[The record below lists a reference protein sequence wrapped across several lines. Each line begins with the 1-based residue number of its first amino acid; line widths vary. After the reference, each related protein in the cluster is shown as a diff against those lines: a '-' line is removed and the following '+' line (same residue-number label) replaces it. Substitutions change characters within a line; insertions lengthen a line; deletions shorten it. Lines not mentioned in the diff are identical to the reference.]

1 MLGVVLDESAL
12 FPSEES
18 AQPEIEILRACVPAL
33 LTTKG
38 LVVGVS
44 TPYGQR
50 GLLFEKYRDAL
61 GKDDA
66 EVLVVKG
73 GSTTFNPT
81 LDQAQIDKELA
92 ADPEANKAEYEAL
105 FRSDLSAYVDRA
117 TVEA

>member
-1 MLGVVLDESAL
+1 M
-12 FPSEES
+12 
-18 AQPEIEILRACVPAL
+18 
-33 LTTKG
+33 
-38 LVVGVS
+38 VGVS

-50 GLLFEKYRDAL
+50 GLVFEKYRDAL

-81 LDQAQIDKELA
+81 RDQAQIDKELA

>member
-50 GLLFEKYRDAL
+50 GLVFEKYRDAL
-61 GKDDA
+61 GRMMPRSLWSRA
-66 EVLVVKG
+66 ARPP
-73 GSTTFNPT
+73 ST
-81 LDQAQIDKELA
+81 
-92 ADPEANKAEYEAL
+92 
-105 FRSDLSAYVDRA
+105 RR
-117 TVEA
+117 

>member
-38 LVVGVS
+38 LVAGVS

-50 GLLFEKYRDAL
+50 GLVFEKYRDAL

-81 LDQAQIDKELA
+81 RDQAQIDKELA

-105 FRSDLSAYVDRA
+105 FRSALSADVDRA